1 MARTQTEE
9 SLAGQIR
16 GLAIGQ
22 SVSRTARVD
31 LQSKKAANSGNSL
44 AKLRNLM
51 NQAVGRIRKDQP
63 GSNFRVESAV
73 AITDDKKALLATVA
87 VTLLDGPAEAD
98 DEEADI

>member
-1 MARTQTEE
+1 MARKKNEE

-16 GLAIGQ
+16 ALDVGESA
-22 SVSRTARVD
+22 SRTKRID
-31 LQSKKAANSGNSL
+31 LSDKQGATTAEVL

-51 NQAVGRIRKDQP
+51 NQAVGRARQET

-73 AITDDKKALLATVA
+73 ALTDDKAAMLATVA
-87 VTLLDGPAEAD
+87 VTRFEGGD